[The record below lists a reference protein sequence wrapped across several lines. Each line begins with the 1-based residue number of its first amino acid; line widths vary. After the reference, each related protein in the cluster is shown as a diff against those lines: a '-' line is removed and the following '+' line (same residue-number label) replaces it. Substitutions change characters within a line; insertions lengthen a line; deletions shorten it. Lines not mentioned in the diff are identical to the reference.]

1 MKLAGAV
8 LILTASFLIGQTLLM
23 EKKRGLSGL
32 RTLAAA
38 LSQLRGELSTYEV
51 TLSKGFN
58 KAAGL
63 SEGMGRELMHT
74 VAERLDDLGDRTF
87 AEIWSGALGDCCAGM
102 EEAVLSQMQGLGNVL
117 GKFDLSLQLQALDN
131 CIALLQDRIK
141 KEKDDYPLQ
150 RKLLLSTL
158 LTLGSF
164 LVIIIY

>member
-74 VAERLDDLGDRTF
+74 VAERLDDLGERTF
-87 AEIWSGALGDCCAGM
+87 TEIWSGALGDCCAGL